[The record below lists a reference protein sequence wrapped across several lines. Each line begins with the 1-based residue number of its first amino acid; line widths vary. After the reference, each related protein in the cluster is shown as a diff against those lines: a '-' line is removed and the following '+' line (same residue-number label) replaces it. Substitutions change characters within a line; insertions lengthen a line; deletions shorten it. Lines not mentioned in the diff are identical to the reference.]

1 MKVVDIADEIF
12 RELSEPSTLSIP
24 AIAYWVRSNVG
35 ELNNYLNTSFR
46 VSHSTFEIEE
56 SVDVTGRQP
65 VSFNSAVDNSTLE
78 LQFEEKA
85 VLKKMY
91 NVHYYDQQL
100 RSTLGAAS
108 NDPVVEVVSDGSKV
122 RKINKN
128 ELSKT
133 YASLKRQEYDELS
146 DMITAYKLRLSAP
159 VQVAGGVDVG
169 AEPPK
174 RGQPEH
180 RVQAE
185 GPAEC
190 DAHDALH
197 QLPRGAG
204 RRAGG
209 GGPVGAG
216 GCGGGPQEDVL
227 GRRVR
232 RRLRGRRGHCG
243 RRLRRCGRGSGRH
256 RRADQRRVWRGRR
269 RPRQHHCG
277 AAAGGG
283 AQAPGARRGGLPPD
297 ARLQHECRLQRRH
310 RPLPSHPK
318 DDWRGRWQ

>member
-56 SVDVTGRQP
+56 RVDITGRQP
-65 VSFNSAVDNSTLE
+65 VSFNSSVDNDTLE

-128 ELSKT
+128 ELSKSWMS
-133 YASLKRQEYDELS
+133 ARKAERDEL
-146 DMITAYKLRLSAP
+146 DKLINAYRITASAP
-159 VQVAGGVDVG
+159 LQVAGDDTI
-169 AEPPK
+169 
-174 RGQPEH
+174 
-180 RVQAE
+180 AE
-185 GPAEC
+185 G
-190 DAHDALH
+190 
-197 QLPRGAG
+197 RNT
-204 RRAGG
+204 R
-209 GGPVGAG
+209 V
-216 GCGGGPQEDVL
+216 EDL
-227 GRRVR
+227 NIRT
-232 RRLRGRRGHCG
+232 
-243 RRLRRCGRGSGRH
+243 RH
-256 RRADQRRVWRGRR
+256 
-269 RPRQHHCG
+269 
-277 AAAGGG
+277 
-283 AQAPGARRGGLPPD
+283 
-297 ARLQHECRLQRRH
+297 
-310 RPLPSHPK
+310 SI
-318 DDWRGRWQ
+318 

>member
-46 VSHSTFEIEE
+46 VSHETFEITEQVE
-56 SVDVTGRQP
+56 ATGREP
-65 VSFNSAVDNSTLE
+65 TSFNSSVDNDTLE

-146 DMITAYKLRLSAP
+146 DIINAYKLRLSAP
-159 VQVAGGVDVG
+159 IQVAGDDTTVG
-169 AEPPK
+169 A
-174 RGQPEH
+174 
-180 RVQAE
+180 
-185 GPAEC
+185 
-190 DAHDALH
+190 HD
-197 QLPRGAG
+197 PFRT
-204 RRAGG
+204 
-209 GGPVGAG
+209 
-216 GCGGGPQEDVL
+216 
-227 GRRVR
+227 
-232 RRLRGRRGHCG
+232 
-243 RRLRRCGRGSGRH
+243 
-256 RRADQRRVWRGRR
+256 
-269 RPRQHHCG
+269 QHFN
-277 AAAGGG
+277 
-283 AQAPGARRGGLPPD
+283 R
-297 ARLQHECRLQRRH
+297 
-310 RPLPSHPK
+310 STI
-318 DDWRGRWQ
+318 